1 MEEKNK
7 EQIKKQEEIK
17 KSHNTASIVC
27 VIIGICILIAIICIF
42 VFNNC
47 EINSKF
53 KIFNT
58 FNNSNNSNTS
68 NTSNM
73 VIKKPVIYLY
83 PKESTEISVKLGKP
97 ENITCSYPKYNDGW
111 NVIASPDGNLTDLH
125 TGRNLYS
132 LYWEGLQTYNSKGQ
146 EDGFVVKGEEVAK
159 FLEEKLSVL
168 GLNEKEAEEFIIY
181 WLPKLEANKYNYIR
195 FATMEEIN
203 ANMPLEINPK
213 PDTIIRVWMT
223 FKGLDDPIEVQE
235 QELVAPERK
244 GFVAVE
250 WGGTEL

>member
-1 MEEKNK
+1 MENKN
-7 EQIKKQEEIK
+7 QEELKTQEQVK
-17 KSHNTASIVC
+17 KNHNTASIIC
-27 VIIGICILIAIICIF
+27 VIVGVIILITIICIF

-47 EINSKF
+47 EIKSKL
-53 KIFNT
+53 KMFNRY
-58 FNNSNNSNTS
+58 NNSSNL
-68 NTSNM
+68 
-73 VIKKPVIYLY
+73 VEDKPVIYLY
-83 PKESTEISVKLGKP
+83 PKESVELSVKLGKP

-132 LYWEGLQTYNSKGQ
+132 LYWEGLQTYNSKVQ
-146 EDGFVVKGEEVAK
+146 KDGFVVKGEEVAK

-203 ANMPLEINPK
+203 VNMPLEINPK
-213 PDTIIRVWMT
+213 PDTIIRVLMT

-235 QELVAPERK
+235 QELVSPERK
-244 GFVAVE
+244 GFVTVE